1 MTSRNIQSNQEKLNL
16 NGDGIDYPLQ
26 YSCLGNPME
35 EESGRLQ
42 STRSQKSP
50 TRLNN
55 STTKENQ
62 FNLFKV
68 ILIFLI

>member
-16 NGDGIDYPLQ
+16 NGDGIDYHLQ
-26 YSCLGNPME
+26 YSCLGNPVE

-42 STRSQKSP
+42 SMRSRKGW

-62 FNLFKV
+62 LNLFNC
-68 ILIFLI
+68 LI

>member
-42 STRSQKSP
+42 STRSKKSD
-50 TRLNN
+50 
-55 STTKENQ
+55 TTKQQHHKGESVQ
-62 FNLFKV
+62 FV
-68 ILIFLI
+68 